1 MPRYVRKRSKKI
13 GLLPGALVHIGVKK
27 TDKVRITVFDYDEL
41 HFEEREVATVEE
53 CFPYRDSDRVT
64 WIDIDGIHQ
73 VELIEKIGT
82 HFNLHP
88 LVLEDILTTGQRPKV
103 ENFGEYLYVV
113 LEMLSYDEKGKGV
126 KGEQVSMVIGSKFVI
141 SFQER
146 EEDVFNHIR
155 ERIRT
160 AKGLIRKMNA
170 DYLAYTLIDAIV
182 DNYYI
187 VLEKL
192 GEEIEGLEGVV
203 VDNPSPGV
211 LRQIHRLKGEMIF
224 LRRAVWPLREVI
236 NGLERGESTL
246 IRESTKVFLRDI
258 YDHTIQI
265 IDTVEISRDIIAG
278 MVDTYLSS
286 VSNRMNEVMKVL
298 TIIATIFIPLTFI
311 AGIYGMNFKYMPELE
326 WRWGYFLLLAVMVAL
341 GAAMVLY
348 FRSKKWL

>member
-13 GLLPGALVHIGVKK
+13 GLLPGALVHTGVKK

-126 KGEQVSMVIGSKFVI
+126 KAEQVSMVIGSTFVI

-146 EEDVFNHIR
+146 EEDVLNPIR

-341 GAAMVLY
+341 GAAMVVY